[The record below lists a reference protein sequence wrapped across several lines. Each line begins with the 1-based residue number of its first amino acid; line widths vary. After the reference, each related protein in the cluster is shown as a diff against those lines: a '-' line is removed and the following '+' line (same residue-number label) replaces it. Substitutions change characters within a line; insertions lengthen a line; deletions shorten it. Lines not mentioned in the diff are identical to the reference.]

1 MRAYTVA
8 TVAAT
13 LGVTPKWLDNALSRF
28 PVRGVIQSR
37 QGVSRRLAP
46 QAVMT
51 LHLANE
57 LVRSTGIPLREA
69 LSLAER
75 VQNSQGKDGEGHSSI
90 ELFYSAYLT
99 IDLTAAATEI
109 SRRLA
114 EAVEITPVPNR
125 GRPPTK

>member
-28 PVRGVIQSR
+28 PVRGVIQTR

-46 QAVMT
+46 QAVVT

-57 LVRSTGIPLREA
+57 LIRSTGMPLHEA
-69 LSLAER
+69 LGLAER
-75 VQNSQGKDGEGHSSI
+75 AESSKGKSDDGHSSI
-90 ELFYSAYLT
+90 ELFSSAYLT
-99 IDLTAAATEI
+99 IDLTTVTTET

-114 EAVEITPVPNR
+114 EAVEITPVPKR
-125 GRPPTK
+125 GRPSTK